1 MRVARNRSE
10 SGDIVSS
17 RFHHQLLSRFHL
29 PTSVIGVAEFVAQA
43 SEAARRAPLRV
54 PRKLRFELRRITAF
68 TPPASPTDAADDRS
82 GGFSP
87 ASPRATD
94 CGVPSPS

>member
-1 MRVARNRSE
+1 MVVAFMRVARNRSE

-43 SEAARRAPLRV
+43 SEAARRAPLRL
-54 PRKLRFELRRITAF
+54 PR
-68 TPPASPTDAADDRS
+68 
-82 GGFSP
+82 
-87 ASPRATD
+87 
-94 CGVPSPS
+94 